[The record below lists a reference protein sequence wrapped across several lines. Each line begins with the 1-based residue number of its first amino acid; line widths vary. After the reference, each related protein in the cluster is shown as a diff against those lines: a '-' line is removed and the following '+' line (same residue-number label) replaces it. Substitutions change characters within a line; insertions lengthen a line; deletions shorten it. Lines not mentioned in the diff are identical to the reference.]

1 MEVVSE
7 FINNPLMQS
16 LLLGPLIGVFFAA
29 LFSGLNRSPE
39 PQAPATVVQTR
50 TIYVTKVVER
60 RQAPKQS
67 DDGMGL
73 LIAGGVALIFVIW
86 KYAIYFDTIQYYL
99 ASLILTV
106 LSFSAT
112 TILIS
117 LVKGQYTS
125 SEWWLYTAGP
135 LISLCVSIYLLNLAK
150 ISFDPSIQQGALNN
164 NFWTFYTDW
173 LSEYG
178 RNFMFA
184 HVGGVVILAL
194 AVLLTAFSL
203 IHYLSL
209 MNQRS
214 SGMMHGLWFFL
225 TKSTSFFAGKFW
237 VIFIAFLLVAAYAL
251 INPDLVATWMTKK

>member
-1 MEVVSE
+1 MDVVSE

-16 LLLGPLIGVFFAA
+16 LLLGPLMGVFFAA
-29 LFSGLNRSPE
+29 LFSGLNKSPE

-50 TIYVTKVVER
+50 TIYITKVVER
-60 RQAPKQS
+60 RQTSNQF

-73 LIAGGVALIFVIW
+73 LVAGGLALLFVIW
-86 KYAIYFDTIQYYL
+86 KYAIHFDTIQFYL
-99 ASLILTV
+99 ASSILTV

-117 LVKGQYTS
+117 FVKGQYTS

-135 LISLCVSIYLLNLAK
+135 LISLGISIYLLNLAK
-150 ISFDPSIQQGALNN
+150 ISFDPSIQKGALDNT
-164 NFWTFYTDW
+164 FWIFYTDW
-173 LSEYG
+173 LSPYG

-184 HVGGVVILAL
+184 HVGGVVLLAL
-194 AVLLTAFSL
+194 AVLLTALSL

-214 SGMMHGLWFFL
+214 SGIMHGFWFFL
-225 TKSTSFFAGKFW
+225 TKSTSFFSGKFW
-237 VIFIAFLLVAAYAL
+237 IVLIAFLLVAAYAL
-251 INPDLVATWMTKK
+251 INPDFVATWMTKR

>member
-1 MEVVSE
+1 MDVVSE

-16 LLLGPLIGVFFAA
+16 LLLGPLMGVVFAA
-29 LFSGLNRSPE
+29 LFSGLNKSPE

-60 RQAPKQS
+60 RQTPNQS

-73 LIAGGVALIFVIW
+73 LIAGGVALLFVIW
-86 KYAIYFDTIQYYL
+86 KYAIHFDTIQFYL
-99 ASLILTV
+99 ASSILTV

-135 LISLCVSIYLLNLAK
+135 LISLGISIYLLNLAK
-150 ISFDPSIQQGALNN
+150 INFDPSIQQGALDNT
-164 NFWTFYTDW
+164 FWTFYTDW

-194 AVLLTAFSL
+194 AVLLTALSL

-225 TKSTSFFAGKFW
+225 TKSTSFFSGKFW
-237 VIFIAFLLVAAYAL
+237 VVLIAFLLVAAYAL

>member
-1 MEVVSE
+1 MDVVSE

-16 LLLGPLIGVFFAA
+16 LLLGPLMGVVFAA
-29 LFSGLNRSPE
+29 LFSGLNKSPE
-39 PQAPATVVQTR
+39 PQAPATVIQTR

-60 RQAPKQS
+60 RQTSNQS

-73 LIAGGVALIFVIW
+73 LIAVGIALLFVIW

-106 LSFSAT
+106 LSFSST

-125 SEWWLYTAGP
+125 SEWWLYTVGP
-135 LISLCVSIYLLNLAK
+135 LMSLCISIYLLNLAK
-150 ISFDPSIQQGALNN
+150 ISFDPSIQQGALDNT
-164 NFWTFYTDW
+164 FLTFYTDW

-194 AVLLTAFSL
+194 AVILTAFSL

-225 TKSTSFFAGKFW
+225 TKSTSFFSGKFW
-237 VIFIAFLLVAAYAL
+237 VVFIAFLLVAAYAL

>member
-1 MEVVSE
+1 MDVVSE
-7 FINNPLMQS
+7 LINNPLMQS
-16 LLLGPLIGVFFAA
+16 LLLGPLMGVIFAA
-29 LFSGLNRSPE
+29 LFSGLTQSPE
-39 PQAPATVVQTR
+39 AQAPVTVVQTK
-50 TIYVTKVVER
+50 TIYVTKVVDR
-60 RQAPKQS
+60 RQTTNTP

-73 LIAGGVALIFVIW
+73 LIIGGVVLLFVIW
-86 KYAIYFDTIQYYL
+86 NYAIYYDTIHYYL
-99 ASLILTV
+99 TASILSL

-117 LVKGQYTS
+117 LIKGQYTS
-125 SEWWLYTAGP
+125 SDWWLYTAGP
-135 LISLCVSIYLLNLAK
+135 LISLCVSVYLLNLAK
-150 ISFDPSIQQGALNN
+150 ISFDPNIQQGAINN
-164 NFWTFYTDW
+164 TFWTFYTDW

-194 AVLLTAFSL
+194 AILLTAFSL

-214 SGMMHGLWFFL
+214 SGMMQGLWLFL
-225 TKSTSFFAGKFW
+225 TKATSFYSGKSWFVFI
-237 VIFIAFLLVAAYAL
+237 VILLSVAYIL